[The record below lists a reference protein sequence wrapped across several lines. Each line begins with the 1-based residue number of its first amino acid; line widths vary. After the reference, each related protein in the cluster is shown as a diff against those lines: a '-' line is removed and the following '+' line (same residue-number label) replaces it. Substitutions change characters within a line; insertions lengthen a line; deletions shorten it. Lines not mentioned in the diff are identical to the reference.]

1 MKENPFRYG
10 IVVDEP
16 FFINREKEIDEIT
29 SDLLSGNNLII
40 TSPRRYGKTSLV
52 IKVINQLEEQGYP
65 VIYVDFFR
73 ISDLKQFMNT
83 YASEILSRKSGIKK
97 SLNLFQKWIRG
108 IRPAITLDP
117 SGAPSFT
124 FTHDP
129 LVAVNDSLT
138 DILNLPLKVIDDK
151 RWIIVFDEF
160 QDIEK
165 LNGHETEKW
174 FRSVM
179 QFHEQISYVFLGSKT
194 HLIGQMFAQRNRAFY
209 GFGKLMQISKI
220 PSVEMEKY
228 IVDRMTQTG
237 MYCDTQM
244 AREMI
249 GLSDNVPYYVQFIAS
264 ETWTLLRGN
273 EKTVTQEKIAQAVT
287 NILNNQQDY
296 FHQIIDQ
303 LSPYQKK
310 VLRALSS
317 EHKMVY
323 SQQFMKKYD
332 LGAVSSTQRAVEKLI
347 NDGIIE
353 KNQESISFSNPFF
366 LKYLQQGVFREP

>member
-29 SDLLSGNNLII
+29 RDLLSGNNLII

-73 ISDLKQFMNT
+73 IPDLRQFMNT
-83 YASEILSRKSGIKK
+83 YAKEILSRKSGIKK

-124 FTHDP
+124 FTYDQS
-129 LVAVNDSLT
+129 VALNDSLT

-151 RWIIVFDEF
+151 RWFIVFDEF

-179 QFHEQISYVFLGSKT
+179 QFHEQISYVLLGSKT
-194 HLIGQMFAQRNRAFY
+194 HLIGQMFAQRDRAFY
-209 GFGKLMQISKI
+209 GFGKLMHIDKI
-220 PSVEMEKY
+220 PPGEMEKY
-228 IVDRMTQTG
+228 IVDRMTLTG
-237 MYCDTQM
+237 MHCEPQM

-249 GLSDNVPYYVQFIAS
+249 GITDNVPYYVQFIAS
-264 ETWTLLRGN
+264 ETWALLRN
-273 EKTVTQEKIAQAVT
+273 DDNTVTQEKIAQAVK

-296 FHQIIDQ
+296 FHQLIEQ
-303 LSPYQKK
+303 MSPYQKK

-323 SQQFMKKYD
+323 SQHFMKKYD
-332 LGAVSSTQRAVEKLI
+332 LGAASSTQRAVEKLI
-347 NDGIIE
+347 SDGIIGKE
-353 KNQESISFSNPFF
+353 EQMFVFSNPFF
-366 LKYLQQGVFREP
+366 LKYLQDRLFV